1 MQLII
6 QFFTHHFS
14 AETLQGSIIEPP
26 FWRYYI
32 HMSSIVM
39 NKSILIFIF
48 LFSFSF
54 FLKAQKSFSSDELF
68 KNARDAAFEAKD
80 YNKAKDL
87 AYQALKISPAYA
99 DIDIFLGRIY
109 TWDKEYDSARF
120 HFTKVLDANPAN
132 EDASLAYA
140 DLEYWNEHYAN
151 SLAVCDRALLLYPQL
166 EELLIKKAK
175 NLVALKRY
183 DEAKIVTALVLKI
196 NKNNV
201 AGKDL
206 AISLKDKTAKNK
218 ITVGYENSSFDKQF
232 DKPWHLGSI
241 SYTRKTSL
249 GSIIGR
255 LNYANRFGENGWQG
269 EVDAY
274 PHISKV
280 FYAYLNFGYSG
291 NVGVFPNYR
300 AGFSFY
306 ANLPKSFEAEVGMRY
321 LYFASATDIYT
332 ASLGK
337 YYKNFLFTARTY
349 LTPSLGSVSQSYILS
364 ARYYLKGAD
373 DYIGLSL
380 ATGISP
386 DDNSQNIQFSDKL
399 TRLASQKISAD
410 FNHTF
415 LKWNVISIGA
425 GLINQ
430 EYQPSVKGNQ
440 LNVSLSLSRR
450 F

>member
-1 MQLII
+1 
-6 QFFTHHFS
+6 
-14 AETLQGSIIEPP
+14 
-26 FWRYYI
+26 
-32 HMSSIVM
+32 M
-39 NKSILIFIF
+39 NKLILTFIF
-48 LFSFSF
+48 LLSFSF

-68 KNARDAAFEAKD
+68 KNARDAAFESKNYD
-80 YNKAKDL
+80 KAKEL
-87 AYQALKISPAYA
+87 AYQALNISPNYP

-140 DLEYWNEHYAN
+140 DLEFWNEHYEN
-151 SLAVCDRALLLYPQL
+151 SLAICDRALLLYPQSD
-166 EELLIKKAK
+166 ELLVKKAK
-175 NLVALKRY
+175 NLSALKRY
-183 DEAKIVTALVLKI
+183 EEAKTITASVLKI
-196 NKNNV
+196 NKNNAV
-201 AGKDL
+201 AMAL
-206 AISLKDKTAKNK
+206 AISLKDKVAKNK
-218 ITVGYENSSFDKQF
+218 ITLGYENSSFDRQF

-274 PHISKV
+274 PHISKT
-280 FYAYLNFGYSG
+280 FYAYVNFGYSG

-300 AGFSFY
+300 AGFSLY

-321 LYFASATDIYT
+321 LYFTSATNIYT

-337 YYKNFLFTARTY
+337 YYKNFLLTARTY
-349 LTPSLGSVSQSYILS
+349 ITPSLGSVSQSYILS

-373 DYIGLSL
+373 DYIGLSMG
-380 ATGISP
+380 TGISP
-386 DDNSQNIQFSDKL
+386 DDNSQNIQFSNKL
-399 TRLASQKISAD
+399 PKFSSHKISAD

-440 LNVSLSLSRR
+440 FNISVGLSHR

>member
-1 MQLII
+1 
-6 QFFTHHFS
+6 
-14 AETLQGSIIEPP
+14 
-26 FWRYYI
+26 
-32 HMSSIVM
+32 M
-39 NKSILIFIF
+39 NKLILTFIF

-54 FLKAQKSFSSDELF
+54 FLKAQKFFSSDELF
-68 KNARDAAFEAKD
+68 KNARDAAFESKNYD
-80 YNKAKDL
+80 KAKEL
-87 AYQALKISPAYA
+87 AYQALNISPGYA

-140 DLEYWNEHYAN
+140 DLEYWNEHYEN
-151 SLAVCDRALLLYPQL
+151 SLAICDRALLLYPQS
-166 EELLIKKAK
+166 EELLVRKAK
-175 NLVALKRY
+175 NLSALKRY
-183 DEAKIVTALVLKI
+183 GEAKTIDASVLKI
-196 NKNNV
+196 NKNNAV
-201 AGKDL
+201 AKALD
-206 AISLKDKTAKNK
+206 ISLKDKVAKNK
-218 ITVGYENSSFDKQF
+218 ITVGYENSSFNKQF
-232 DKPWHLGSI
+232 DQPWHLGSI
-241 SYTRKTSL
+241 SYTRKTAL

-274 PHISKV
+274 PHISKI
-280 FYAYLNFGYSG
+280 FYAYVNFGYSG

-300 AGFSFY
+300 AGFSLY

-321 LYFASATDIYT
+321 LYFTSSTNIYT

-349 LTPSLGSVSQSYILS
+349 LTPSLGSVSQSYSLS

-373 DYIGLSL
+373 DYIGLSMG
-380 ATGISP
+380 TGISP
-386 DDNSQNIQFSDKL
+386 DDNSQNIQFSNKL
-399 TRLASQKISAD
+399 TKLSSNKISAE

-415 LKWNVISIGA
+415 LKWNIISIGA

-440 LNVSLSLSRR
+440 FNISIGLSHR